1 MEDAMRVWEDMQNKD
16 VKPDAVSYN
25 TLIYRFCGIGSAE
38 DIYRHMEWEMEDA
51 LRLQAEMVGKRYE
64 PDLESY
70 GTFIDGYLKHGNETM
85 AEVGPNDFSGCATAQ
100 VLISS

>member
-38 DIYRHMEWEMEDA
+38 DIYRHMVTSVCRE
-51 LRLQAEMVGKRYE
+51 L
-64 PDLESY
+64 
-70 GTFIDGYLKHGNETM
+70 
-85 AEVGPNDFSGCATAQ
+85 
-100 VLISS
+100 VLF